1 MTAFHDPTFFVIACT
16 TLGLVVGSFLN
27 VVILRV
33 PKMME
38 QAWHRECCELLEQSA
53 PEEPLI
59 NLSHPGSQCP
69 GCGTAIKPWHNVPV
83 ISWILLR
90 ARCASCGMPI
100 SARYPLVELAT
111 GIFSGLAAWQFGFS
125 VEALSALLLIWML
138 IALTGIDIDTQLL
151 PDSLTL
157 PLLWLGL
164 GINLFAVWTPLSSA
178 VIGAMLGYGILWSVY
193 WLFKWVTGKEGM
205 GYGDFKLLGALGAWF
220 GWEAVPVM
228 ILLSSLVGAILGI
241 AILLIKRQG
250 RDTPMPFGPYLAGAG
265 LIMLFVGDTLMN
277 QYSAWVSL

>member
-1 MTAFHDPTFFVIACT
+1 MTALHDPTFFVIACT
-16 TLGLVVGSFLN
+16 MLGLVVGSFLN

-59 NLSHPGSQCP
+59 NLSRPGSQCP
-69 GCGTAIKPWHNVPV
+69 GCGAAIKPWHNVPV

-111 GIFSGLAAWQFGFS
+111 GIFSGLAAWQFGFG

-157 PLLWLGL
+157 SLLWLGL

-178 VIGAMLGYGILWSVY
+178 VIGAMLGYGILWGVY

-277 QYSAWVSL
+277 QYSAWISL

>member
-1 MTAFHDPTFFVIACT
+1 MTALHDPTFFVIACT
-16 TLGLVVGSFLN
+16 MLGLVVGSFLN

-38 QAWHRECCELLEQSA
+38 QAWHRECSELLEQSA
-53 PEEPLI
+53 PEEPRI
-59 NLSHPGSQCP
+59 NLSRPGSQCP

-111 GIFSGLAAWQFGFS
+111 GILSGLAAWQFGFG

>member
-1 MTAFHDPTFFVIACT
+1 
-16 TLGLVVGSFLN
+16 
-27 VVILRV
+27 
-33 PKMME
+33 
-38 QAWHRECCELLEQSA
+38 
-53 PEEPLI
+53 
-59 NLSHPGSQCP
+59 
-69 GCGTAIKPWHNVPV
+69 
-83 ISWILLR
+83 
-90 ARCASCGMPI
+90 
-100 SARYPLVELAT
+100 
-111 GIFSGLAAWQFGFS
+111 
-125 VEALSALLLIWML
+125 ML

-228 ILLSSLVGAILGI
+228 ILLSSLVGAIIGI
-241 AILLIKRQG
+241 AILLITRQG
-250 RDTPMPFGPYLAGAG
+250 RDTRISRADIVINNSGSLDELYQRGEVLHQTLLARASE
-265 LIMLFVGDTLMN
+265 
-277 QYSAWVSL
+277 Y